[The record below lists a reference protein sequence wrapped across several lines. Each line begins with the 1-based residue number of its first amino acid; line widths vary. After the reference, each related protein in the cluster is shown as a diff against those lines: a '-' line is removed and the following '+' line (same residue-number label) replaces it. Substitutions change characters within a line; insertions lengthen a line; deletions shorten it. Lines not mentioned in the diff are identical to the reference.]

1 MSQYANMMSLFL
13 SLTSELFADDITSS
27 LAGALDSYYIAF
39 SAGSIWQWNEKGRP
53 PPCDC
58 IWSGFII
65 VSSLVCCYVYL
76 PHQFFIFRFFFFL
89 LLFHSA
95 SNNNCNPCSK
105 KYVMLCAACGGLAII
120 LGSLFAVLYVVLRSY
135 TSSLHY
141 FETVPSYVASV
152 SVKLTI

>member
-1 MSQYANMMSLFL
+1 MGLIN
-13 SLTSELFADDITSS
+13 
-27 LAGALDSYYIAF
+27 F
-39 SAGSIWQWNEKGRP
+39 SI
-53 PPCDC
+53 
-58 IWSGFII
+58 
-65 VSSLVCCYVYL
+65 
-76 PHQFFIFRFFFFL
+76 FFL
-89 LLFHSA
+89 FTA

-152 SVKLTI
+152 SVNNIFLLYISFSII

>member
-1 MSQYANMMSLFL
+1 
-13 SLTSELFADDITSS
+13 
-27 LAGALDSYYIAF
+27 
-39 SAGSIWQWNEKGRP
+39 
-53 PPCDC
+53 
-58 IWSGFII
+58 
-65 VSSLVCCYVYL
+65 
-76 PHQFFIFRFFFFL
+76 

-152 SVKLTI
+152 SVKLNIKKKFNFIHFDYYYFSFDSWSSLDCWCFALVGDEIASDIW

>member
-1 MSQYANMMSLFL
+1 MVA
-13 SLTSELFADDITSS
+13 
-27 LAGALDSYYIAF
+27 
-39 SAGSIWQWNEKGRP
+39 
-53 PPCDC
+53 
-58 IWSGFII
+58 
-65 VSSLVCCYVYL
+65 
-76 PHQFFIFRFFFFL
+76 
-89 LLFHSA
+89 A

-152 SVKLTI
+152 SVKHIFVVVVVVVVK